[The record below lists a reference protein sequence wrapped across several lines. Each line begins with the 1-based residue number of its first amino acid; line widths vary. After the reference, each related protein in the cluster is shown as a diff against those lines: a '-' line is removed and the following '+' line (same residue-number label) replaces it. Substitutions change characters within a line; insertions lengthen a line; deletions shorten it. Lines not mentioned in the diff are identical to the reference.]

1 MPVHR
6 TATSSSQSASAA
18 QALRAP
24 RQVVAIGPTRA
35 ARPASQ
41 SAMAAARDGA
51 PRVLLPVTL
60 EGTADYLGTQRRALL
75 RSPIGVYV
83 SHIDAHRDR
92 MAVWFDLA
100 RADLNFAIHTLL
112 TTVPDATLG
121 CLRKRAPY

>member
-6 TATSSSQSASAA
+6 TASPSAPSSSAA
-18 QALRAP
+18 PALRARRP
-24 RQVVAIGPTRA
+24 VAGVGPTRA
-35 ARPASQ
+35 VRPASPP
-41 SAMAAARDGA
+41 AAAA
-51 PRVLLPVTL
+51 ARVLLPVTL
-60 EGTADYLGTQRRALL
+60 EGTADYLGSQRRALL

-112 TTVPDATLG
+112 TTLPDAALG
-121 CLRKRAPY
+121 CLRKRASY

>member
-6 TATSSSQSASAA
+6 TATSSSPSASAA
-18 QALRAP
+18 
-24 RQVVAIGPTRA
+24 
-35 ARPASQ
+35 PA
-41 SAMAAARDGA
+41 
-51 PRVLLPVTL
+51 
-60 EGTADYLGTQRRALL
+60 L